1 MAALALTWGVS
12 ACGGGQRQDVTERSA
27 NFPVQV
33 TKAKFSNHQ
42 RLAET
47 ADLKLAI
54 KNVGDQTIP
63 DLAVTIYTV
72 DTNGSGSVRQKA
84 GVTATGSGQ
93 GSFNIRLDNPNL
105 ANPNRPAWVLE
116 DEYPKLLNPPG
127 VTVKNL
133 SKAPTA
139 GAVAA
144 QTDTFHFGA
153 VPSGEQKDID
163 WRVTAVRA
171 GTYTVHY
178 EVAAGL
184 QGKAKAVTTDGSPV
198 KDEFVVTIT
207 SKSPQTCV
215 DGGGRVTTRCGP

>member
-1 MAALALTWGVS
+1 MAALALTWSVS
-12 ACGGGQRQDVTERSA
+12 ACGGGQRQDVNEPSA
-27 NFPVQV
+27 SFPVQV

-42 RLAET
+42 LLAET
-47 ADLKLAI
+47 NDLELAI

-63 DLAVTIYTV
+63 ELAVTIYTV
-72 DTNGSGSVRQKA
+72 ETKGGGSTRTKA

-116 DEYPKLLNPPG
+116 NHYPKLLKPPS
-127 VTVKNL
+127 VTVKNV
-133 SKAPTA
+133 SKAPAA
-139 GAVAA
+139 GALAA
-144 QTDTFHFGA
+144 QTDTFKFGA
-153 VPSGEQKDID
+153 VPSGEQKDVD

-184 QGKAKAVTTDGSPV
+184 QGKAKAVTADGSPV
-198 KDEFVVTIT
+198 KGEFAVTIT
-207 SKSPQTCV
+207 SKSPPTCV
-215 DGGGRVTTRCGP
+215 DGGGQVTTGCGP